1 MAKKK
6 KINKFVNI
14 IKQRRLWAALSG
26 AVSIFFGVM
35 GWLELA
41 SAAGAVAGALGAWSY
56 YKPK

>member
-6 KINKFVNI
+6 VNKFVNI

-35 GWLELA
+35 GWIELA